1 MSNYFENQEL
11 FLEPKVKQY
20 GSHMVMTNVHK
31 PSKTKYIN
39 IDTRFRDEYNY
50 NELVNFNLTLPEKI
64 NDIKKLKVKSIE
76 LPMTMYNIS
85 AALGNNYFKLS
96 NIQANNISYVITIPD
111 GQYDLNGLQT
121 VINNQIRLTYN
132 TNTSYLVFDISG
144 NHSRFYRRLRPNIDN
159 PDQDY
164 NLTIDFA
171 IDKYGNFDKYNF
183 KNKLGWLLGYRNLS
197 YTITMLD
204 FTNIIPNYTNSE
216 VYVDLN
222 VNKYLYLAID
232 EFTKSNPNSF
242 ITPLPTSL
250 INKSIISRISLDKAH
265 YGFNT
270 IMTANMFNGLLIS
283 DERTYSGKID
293 LQKINIQLL
302 NEFGYPISL
311 NGMDFSLCLEV
322 EYE

>member
-11 FLEPKVKQY
+11 FLDPKVKQY

-50 NELVNFNLTLPEKI
+50 NEVVNFNLTLPEKI

-76 LPMTMYNIS
+76 LPMTIYNIS
-85 AALGNNYFKLS
+85 AALGNNYFKITSISL
-96 NIQANNISYVITIPD
+96 NISYVITIPD
-111 GQYDLNGLQT
+111 GQYDLNGLKT
-121 VINNQIRLTYN
+121 EINNQISLTYN
-132 TNTSYLVFDISG
+132 DNINYVSFDIIG
-144 NHSRFYRRLRPNIDN
+144 NHSRFYRTIRPNANSPND
-159 PDQDY
+159 DY
-164 NLTIDFA
+164 DLTIDFA
-171 IDKYGNFDKYNF
+171 IDKTGNFDKYNF
-183 KNKLGWLLGYRNLS
+183 KTKLGWLLGYRNLT
-197 YTITMLD
+197 YTISMLD
-204 FTNIIPNYTNSE
+204 FGNVIPNYSDSE

-222 VNKYLYLAID
+222 VNKYLYLAMD

-250 INKSIISRISLDKAH
+250 INKSIISRITLDKAH

>member
-11 FLEPKVKQY
+11 FLDPKVKQY
-20 GSHMVMTNVHK
+20 GSHMIMTNVHK

-50 NELVNFNLTLPEKI
+50 NEVVNFNLTLPEKI

-76 LPMTMYNIS
+76 LPMTIYNIS
-85 AALGNNYFKLS
+85 AALGNNYFKIT
-96 NIQANNISYVITIPD
+96 NIPLNISYVITIPD
-111 GQYDLNGLQT
+111 GQYDLNGLKT
-121 VINNQIRLTYN
+121 EINNQISLTYN
-132 TNTSYLVFDISG
+132 DNINYVSFDIIG
-144 NHSRFYRRLRPNIDN
+144 NHSRFYRTIRPTANSPND
-159 PDQDY
+159 DY
-164 NLTIDFA
+164 DLTIDFA
-171 IDKYGNFDKYNF
+171 IDKTGNFDKYNF
-183 KNKLGWLLGYRNLS
+183 KTKLGWLLGYRNLT
-197 YTITMLD
+197 YTISILD
-204 FTNIIPNYTNSE
+204 FGNVIPNYSDSE

-222 VNKYLYLAID
+222 VNKYLYLAMD

-250 INKSIISRISLDKAH
+250 INKSIISRITLDKAH

>member
-1 MSNYFENQEL
+1 
-11 FLEPKVKQY
+11 
-20 GSHMVMTNVHK
+20 
-31 PSKTKYIN
+31 
-39 IDTRFRDEYNY
+39 
-50 NELVNFNLTLPEKI
+50 
-64 NDIKKLKVKSIE
+64 
-76 LPMTMYNIS
+76 MTMYNIS

-96 NIQANNISYVITIPD
+96 NITLNVSYVITIPD
-111 GQYDLNGLQT
+111 GQYDLTGLQT
-121 VINNQIRLTYN
+121 VINNQISLLSYNNIIYNNILT
-132 TNTSYLVFDISG
+132 YLVFDITG
-144 NHSRFYRRLRPNIDN
+144 NHSRFYRTIRPGAASPND
-159 PDQDY
+159 DY
-164 NLTIDFA
+164 DLTIDFA
-171 IDKYGNFDKYNF
+171 VDKYGNFDKYNF
-183 KNKLGWLLGYRNLS
+183 KTKLGWLLGYRNVS

-204 FTNIIPNYTNSE
+204 FGNNSPKYANSD
-216 VYVDLN
+216 VYIDLN

-232 EFTKSNPNSF
+232 EFSKSNPNSF

>member
-1 MSNYFENQEL
+1 
-11 FLEPKVKQY
+11 
-20 GSHMVMTNVHK
+20 MT
-31 PSKTKYIN
+31 
-39 IDTRFRDEYNY
+39 
-50 NELVNFNLTLPEKI
+50 FNLTLPEKI
-64 NDIKKLKVKSIE
+64 IDLKKLKVKSIE
-76 LPMTMYNIS
+76 LPMTIYNIS
-85 AALGNNYFKLS
+85 AALGNNYFKITSIPL
-96 NIQANNISYVITIPD
+96 NISYVITIPD
-111 GQYDLNGLQT
+111 GQYDLNGLKT
-121 VINNQIRLTYN
+121 EINNQISLTYN
-132 TNTSYLVFDISG
+132 DNIKYVSFDITG
-144 NHSRFYRRLRPNIDN
+144 NHSRFYRTIRPNANSPND
-159 PDQDY
+159 DY
-164 NLTIDFA
+164 DLTIDFA
-171 IDKYGNFDKYNF
+171 IDKTGNFDKYNF
-183 KNKLGWLLGYRNLS
+183 KTKLGWLLGYRNLT

-204 FTNIIPNYTNSE
+204 FGNNIPNYSDSE

-222 VNKYLYLAID
+222 VNKYLYLAMD

-283 DERTYSGKID
+283 DERTYTGKID

>member
-11 FLEPKVKQY
+11 FLDPKVKQY

-50 NELVNFNLTLPEKI
+50 NEVVNFNLTLPEKI

-76 LPMTMYNIS
+76 LPMTIYNIS
-85 AALGNNYFKLS
+85 AALGNNYFKITSISL
-96 NIQANNISYVITIPD
+96 NISYVITIPD
-111 GQYDLNGLQT
+111 GQYDLNGLKT
-121 VINNQIRLTYN
+121 EINNQISLTYN
-132 TNTSYLVFDISG
+132 DNINYVSFDIIG
-144 NHSRFYRRLRPNIDN
+144 NHSRFYRTIRPTANSPND
-159 PDQDY
+159 DY
-164 NLTIDFA
+164 DLTIDFA
-171 IDKYGNFDKYNF
+171 IDKTGNFDKYNF
-183 KNKLGWLLGYRNLS
+183 KTKLGWLLGYRNLT

-204 FTNIIPNYTNSE
+204 FGNNIPNYSNSE

-222 VNKYLYLAID
+222 VNKYLYLAMD

-250 INKSIISRISLDKAH
+250 INKSIISRITLDKAH